1 NVDRFAQQYTEEGDT
16 RISSGAAATGR
27 KTVKSNFVVD
37 DAMMSEFKEQL
48 KIDRIKVDEDAFT
61 KEIDF
66 IRAMIRFRIDE
77 AVFGIA
83 EARRHLIMVD
93 PQAQTGLQRF
103 GEPQKLTER

>member
-1 NVDRFAQQYTEEGDT
+1 MLRAATAG
-16 RISSGAAATGR
+16 AATGR

-48 KIDRIKVDEDAFT
+48 KTDRIKIDEDAFT

-83 EARRHLIMVD
+83 EARRFLD
-93 PQAQTGLQRF
+93 S
-103 GEPQKLTER
+103 